1 MRLFTSYGEKFQ
13 KADDFRNE
21 QLKDK
26 ENDLETIK
34 KQLGSEVRLV
44 NVYRVKLAAVEME
57 WDTACMIYN
66 SNEATS
72 KC

>member
-1 MRLFTSYGEKFQ
+1 M
-13 KADDFRNE
+13 
-21 QLKDK
+21 KDK